1 MSWLSHW
8 WTNEIV
14 HGYKGPL
21 LLAFVAFVVTFVS
34 TRTITRLIRAGR
46 GPFHN
51 LSAGGV
57 HLHHST
63 PGTVLLVAGAF
74 TGVGADGR
82 APWNYI
88 AAALVGTGAS
98 LVLDEFAMIFH
109 LQNVYW
115 SQEGQLSVNVVTLSA
130 ACVGLA
136 LVGVSPMSVSGIDGT
151 TRWIRASVAVVLV
164 IHLILV
170 AVTAFK
176 GKFPTALLGLFV
188 LPLAWI
194 AAFRL
199 ARPTS
204 LWARKFYSPEKRA
217 RAQRRTADFD
227 SKYGPIRTRWDDL
240 IGGRPSQPNPTAA
253 GATAAPSEPAT
264 PTGSTS
270 DPTAVAGD
278 DGNPP
283 KTH

>member
-1 MSWLSHW
+1 MTWLSDW

-14 HGYKGPL
+14 HGFKGPL

-51 LSAGGV
+51 LSTGGV

-74 TGVGADGR
+74 TGIGADGR
-82 APWNYI
+82 SPWNYV

-109 LQNVYW
+109 LENVYW

-136 LVGVSPMSVSGIDGT
+136 LVGVSPVSVSGIDGT
-151 TRWIRASVAVVLV
+151 TRWIRASLAVVLV
-164 IHLILV
+164 IHLVLV
-170 AVTAFK
+170 AATAFK

-204 LWARKFYSPEKRA
+204 LWARKFYSPNRKA
-217 RAQRRTADFD
+217 RAQHRAVEFD
-227 SKYGPIRTRWDDL
+227 KRYGPIRQRWDDL
-240 IGGRPSQPNPTAA
+240 IGGRPSQPDPA
-253 GATAAPSEPAT
+253 GT
-264 PTGSTS
+264 PPQTG
-270 DPTAVAGD
+270 PGAG
-278 DGNPP
+278 
-283 KTH
+283 TH